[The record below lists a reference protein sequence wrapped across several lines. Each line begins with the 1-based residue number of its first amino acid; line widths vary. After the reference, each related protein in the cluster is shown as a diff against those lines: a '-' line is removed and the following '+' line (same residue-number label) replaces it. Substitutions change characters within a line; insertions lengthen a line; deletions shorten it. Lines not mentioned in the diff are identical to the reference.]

1 MYENWG
7 EKKYFE
13 QSNTD
18 LLKAWVWASQ
28 RQVSNLFFM

>member
-1 MYENWG
+1 MHENWG

-18 LLKAWVWASQ
+18 LLKAWVRASQ
-28 RQVSNLFFM
+28 RQVFNFFM

>member
-1 MYENWG
+1 MHENWG

-18 LLKAWVWASQ
+18 LLKAWYGLLKDKS
-28 RQVSNLFFM
+28 STFFM